1 MAIFEDIKVQWGEDS
16 YSCKAQDVF
25 RMIAHLEDGG
35 INIMEILSTNSVTVK
50 CKAFSL
56 ALNFM
61 GAKLTPEDV
70 YQGLF
75 LNGQE
80 GALNLLMALQKM
92 IVPPDVFKKAESM
105 TDEQI
110 KETSK
115 KKPRKKAAKAKS

>member
-115 KKPRKKAAKAKS
+115 KKSQKKAAKVK

>member
-115 KKPRKKAAKAKS
+115 KKPRTKAAKAKS